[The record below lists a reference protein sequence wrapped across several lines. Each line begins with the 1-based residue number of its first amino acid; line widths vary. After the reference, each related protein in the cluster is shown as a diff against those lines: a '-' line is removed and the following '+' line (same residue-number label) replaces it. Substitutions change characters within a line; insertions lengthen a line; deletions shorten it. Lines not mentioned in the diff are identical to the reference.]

1 MNLIVSS
8 LMNHPQILTDAEVTV
23 TPTGPGIATLTK
35 AAAGAE
41 EGAESR
47 GTRENMIVM
56 IEQINC

>member
-1 MNLIVSS
+1 MSS
-8 LMNHPQILTDAEVTV
+8 LNHPQILTDAEVTV

-47 GTRENMIVM
+47 GTRENMIFM
-56 IEQINC
+56 IEQIYC